1 MSVNEDTTKT
11 IAERMFSYVT
21 PSYHGIFLTHASEDG
36 AFVCKSEKLG
46 FPSLSLYRRSTKGKK
61 GSEESPIYTGIW
73 ISVLSP
79 PPPPSEKGTPIVKN

>member
-11 IAERMFSYVT
+11 IAERVLSYVT

-36 AFVCKSEKLG
+36 VCKSEKLG

-61 GSEESPIYTGIW
+61 GSEESLIYTGIW

-79 PPPPSEKGTPIVKN
+79 PPPPPEKGTPVVKN